1 MVDHNKNLQI
11 NKCKD
16 IQLTIVALDA
26 NVLDQWLI
34 VAVYVC
40 VCVCVYQGDDEH
52 EAP

>member
-40 VCVCVYQGDDEH
+40 VCVCTREMMNTKLH
-52 EAP
+52 A